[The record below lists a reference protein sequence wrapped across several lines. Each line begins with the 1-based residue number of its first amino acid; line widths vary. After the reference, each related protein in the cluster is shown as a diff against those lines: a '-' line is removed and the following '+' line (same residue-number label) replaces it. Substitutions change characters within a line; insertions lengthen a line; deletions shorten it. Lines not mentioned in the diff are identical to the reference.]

1 MHALE
6 TINYIFLFISISSAL
21 ISADEM
27 KPPFWQKAETA
38 RWLAHSNL
46 WGVLSTT
53 SVHLNGQAWGQP
65 KSFSDGNSTFSS
77 GKLYFYDSDM
87 DTSMQVSSITFQIPG
102 SVCLYNTSDTFQL
115 FRISQ

>member
-1 MHALE
+1 MHVLNA
-6 TINYIFLFISISSAL
+6 INYVFLFITIIASGPL
-21 ISADEM
+21 ISAEM
-27 KPPFWQKAETA
+27 KPPFRQKAETA

-77 GKLYFYDSDM
+77 GKLYFYDSDL
-87 DTSMQVSSITFQIPG
+87 DTSMQASAIALNFSWIF
-102 SVCLYNTSDTFQL
+102 L
-115 FRISQ
+115 